1 MALTLDLAAVI
12 STTLEG
18 IFYGLPPDTL
28 CSHDDRLTKNSGFSV
43 FMFGMTLYI
52 LQQNSRRL
60 DRQVNYRMV
69 AVSWALLICSTA
81 HMIIDIVRVCNGL
94 VYKRDTFPGG
104 PIAFFSSPSENTFIA
119 KNIVYLFQT
128 LLGDGVLIYR
138 CYVVWQ
144 SWLIVAF
151 PILLWFWIGI
161 VSAVAIHASATV
173 PAGAGTVFLTRVGQ
187 WITAFYASTL
197 ATNFLV
203 SILLGYKIWISN
215 RRTSR
220 IRQGSL
226 LPVVRVVADAG
237 LLYSAT
243 LTAALAC
250 FVQKSNGQYIVLD
263 IVTPIISITFYMV
276 IIRVG
281 LAATHRSSDH
291 HSSASIDVGSGHH
304 HHSRGHSGSRSG
316 SGSGGG
322 SGRVL
327 TVGELESQAHPMGRL
342 QVHITKMRETDRA
355 TFEAEMENDTGSE
368 LDRKVSGL
376 DGRIGI

>member
-1 MALTLDLAAVI
+1 MGLSLDLAAVI

-18 IFYGLPPDTL
+18 IFYG
-28 CSHDDRLTKNSGFSV
+28 FSV
-43 FMFGMTLYI
+43 FMFGVTLYI
-52 LQQNSRRL
+52 LKQNSRRL
-60 DRQVNYRMV
+60 DRRVNYRMV
-69 AVSWALLICSTA
+69 AVSYALLACSTA
-81 HMIIDIVRVCNGL
+81 HMIIDIVRISNGL
-94 VYKRDTFPGG
+94 VFKRDTFPGG
-104 PIAFFSSPSENTFIA
+104 PVAFFSQPSETTFIA

-151 PILLWFWIGI
+151 PIVMWFWIGI
-161 VSAVAIHASATV
+161 VSAIAIHASATV
-173 PAGAGTVFLTRVGQ
+173 PQGAGTVFLTSVGQ

-203 SILLGYKIWISN
+203 SILLAYKIWVTN
-215 RRTSR
+215 RRVAHMSE
-220 IRQGSL
+220 GSL
-226 LPVVRVVADAG
+226 LPVVRVIADAG
-237 LLYSAT
+237 LLYSAA

-281 LAATHRSSDH
+281 ISAT
-291 HSSASIDVGSGHH
+291 
-304 HHSRGHSGSRSG
+304 SRSTDHAASTLEFSSQHHARSHSNNTG
-316 SGSGGG
+316 P
-322 SGRVL
+322 RVV
-327 TVGELESQAHPMGRL
+327 TVGDLESQALPMSRL

-355 TFEAEMENDTGSE
+355 TFEAEAENDTSSE
-368 LDRKVSGL
+368 TDRKLSGFE
-376 DGRIGI
+376 GRGRKGI

>member
-18 IFYGLPPDTL
+18 IFYG
-28 CSHDDRLTKNSGFSV
+28 FSV

-52 LQQNSRRL
+52 LQQNGRRL
-60 DRQVNYRMV
+60 DRRVNYRMV

-81 HMIIDIVRVCNGL
+81 HMIIDIIRVCNGL

-104 PIAFFSSPSENTFIA
+104 PVAFFSLPSENTFIA

-151 PILLWFWIGI
+151 PIILWFWIGI
-161 VSAVAIHASATV
+161 VSAIAIHASATV

-203 SILLGYKIWISN
+203 SILLGYKIWITN

-220 IRQGSL
+220 MRQGSL
-226 LPVVRVVADAG
+226 LPVVRVIADAG
-237 LLYSAT
+237 LLYSVT

-281 LAATHRSSDH
+281 LAATHRSTDH
-291 HSSASIDVGSGHH
+291 HGSTSLDVVSGH

-316 SGSGGG
+316 SGSG

-355 TFEAEMENDTGSE
+355 TFEAETENDTGSE
-368 LDRKVSGL
+368 LDRKLSGL

>member
-18 IFYGLPPDTL
+18 IFYG
-28 CSHDDRLTKNSGFSV
+28 FSV
-43 FMFGMTLYI
+43 FMFGVTLYI
-52 LQQNSRRL
+52 LKQNSRRL
-60 DRQVNYRMV
+60 DRQVNWKML

-81 HMIIDIVRVCNGL
+81 HMIIDIIRICNGL
-94 VYKRDTFPGG
+94 IYQRDTFPGG
-104 PIAFFSSPSENTFIA
+104 PVAWFSQPAENTFIA

-144 SWLIVAF
+144 SWLVVAF
-151 PILLWFWIGI
+151 PIVLWFWIGI
-161 VSAVAIHASATV
+161 VSAIAIHSSATV
-173 PAGAGTVFLTRVGQ
+173 PAGGGTVFLTRVGQ
-187 WITAFYASTL
+187 WITAFYSSTL
-197 ATNFLV
+197 ATNFIV
-203 SILLGYKIWISN
+203 SILLGYKIWITN

-220 IRQGSL
+220 MRQGSL
-226 LPVVRVVADAG
+226 LPVVRVIADAG

-263 IVTPIISITFYMV
+263 IITPIISITFYMV

-281 LAATHRSSDH
+281 LATTTRSSELGG
-291 HSSASIDVGSGHH
+291 ASTIGGHGR
-304 HHSRGHSGSRSG
+304 SHSGT
-316 SGSGGG
+316 
-322 SGRVL
+322 RVL
-327 TVGELESQAHPMGRL
+327 TVGEIESGQSLPMSRL

-355 TFEAEMENDTGSE
+355 TLEAGDDTGSDM
-368 LDRKVSGL
+368 DRKASMPHAM
-376 DGRIGI
+376 

>member
-1 MALTLDLAAVI
+1 MALPLDLAAVV

-18 IFYGLPPDTL
+18 IFYG
-28 CSHDDRLTKNSGFSV
+28 FSV
-43 FMFGMTLYI
+43 FMFGVTLYI
-52 LQQNSRRL
+52 LQQNGRRL
-60 DRQVNYRMV
+60 DRRVNYRMV
-69 AVSWALLICSTA
+69 AISWALLICSTA
-81 HMIIDIVRVCNGL
+81 HMVIDITRVCNGL

-104 PIAFFSSPSENTFIA
+104 PIAFFSAPSETTFIA

-144 SWLIVAF
+144 SWLIIVF
-151 PILLWFWIGI
+151 PILLWFWIGAAGAI
-161 VSAVAIHASATV
+161 AIHASSTV
-173 PAGAGTVFLTRVGQ
+173 PEGSGTVFVTKVGQ

-203 SILLGYKIWISN
+203 STLLGYKIWKSN

-220 IRQGSL
+220 MRQGSL
-226 LPVVRVVADAG
+226 LPVVRVIADAG
-237 LLYSAT
+237 LLYSAM

-250 FVQKSNGQYIVLD
+250 FVQKSNGQYILLD

-281 LAATHRSSDH
+281 LAATHRSTDH
-291 HSSASIDVGSGHH
+291 HSSASVDVVSGHL

-316 SGSGGG
+316 GGG
-322 SGRVL
+322 GRVL
-327 TVGELESQAHPMGRL
+327 TVGELEGQAHPMGRL

-355 TFEAEMENDTGSE
+355 TFEAEAENDTGSE

-376 DGRIGI
+376 DRQIGI